1 MVDNVQIP
9 RDLQR
14 DLLAWRNVARIEC
27 VLEAV
32 MDDAPAFAKPRCGR
46 AVPAEG
52 VSVLGHAVVNY
63 TAASTSGCRALGV
76 CTVFGPARQAPDRCR
91 DGGLFVG
98 VGDLRAAKA
107 RGALDV
113 GDIADTVAA
122 LVAVERCRAL
132 LNRIVNTG
140 SAAQMADGAVIKNVG
155 SAS

>member
-9 RDLQR
+9 RDVQR
-14 DLLAWRNVARIEC
+14 DLLAWRNVDRIEC

-32 MDDAPAFAKPRCGR
+32 FDDLQGFAKPRCGQ
-46 AVPAEG
+46 AVPAECAS
-52 VSVLGHAVVNY
+52 VSGHAVDNY
-63 TAASTSGCRALGV
+63 TAASASGCRALGV
-76 CTVFGPARQAPDRCR
+76 CTVFGPALQAPDRCR

-122 LVAVERCRAL
+122 LEIGRASCRER
-132 LNRIVNTG
+132 G
-140 SAAQMADGAVIKNVG
+140 W
-155 SAS
+155 